1 MSKYGIGVIGCGNIS
16 DIYIKTL
23 SSVFDST
30 EVVAV
35 TDIIPQNALEK
46 QKKYGIKK
54 VCRDS
59 DELMAMEEVDIVLIL
74 TQPKDHA
81 MLMKKGLEAGK
92 HVYCEKPFA
101 LNREDME
108 EIKKLAE
115 RTGMHYGCA
124 PDTILG
130 AVTQTGR
137 KLIDDGWI
145 GKIAGASICASFVPP
160 ETWHPN
166 PDFLYKTGAGPLFD
180 NGPYL
185 IATLIYLL
193 GPITKVIGMGR
204 KTYDTRMITAP
215 ERFGEIIT
223 VEVPTFIKG
232 VFQFESGA
240 IASIMLSTDSRHCRE
255 NETGLEIYGS
265 GGTVALTHPCSFG
278 GKVEY
283 RANNMKEWHDIPLL
297 GCYDTD
303 SRGVGVA
310 DFAEA
315 VGCSRKPKIAE
326 DFVYHVTDCLLGL
339 EEACREGRMIQIHS
353 SCERPEAF
361 PAGMV
366 CGQL

>member
-1 MSKYGIGVIGCGNIS
+1 MNRYGIGVIGCGNIS

-23 SSVFDST
+23 SDVFKNT
-30 EVVAV
+30 EVAAV
-35 TDIIPQNALEK
+35 TDIISQNALEK

-54 VCRDS
+54 VCKDS
-59 DELMAMEEVDIVLIL
+59 DELMAMEGVDIVLIL

-81 MLMKKGLEAGK
+81 LLMKKGLLAGK
-92 HVYCEKPFA
+92 HVYCEKPLA
-101 LNREDME
+101 LNREDAE
-108 EIKKLAE
+108 EIKELSEK
-115 RTGMHYGCA
+115 TGLHYGSA

-145 GKIAGASICASFVPP
+145 GEVVGATICASFVPP

-166 PDFLYKTGAGPLFD
+166 PDFLYKVGAGPLFD

-185 IATLIYLL
+185 IATLVYLL
-193 GPITKVIGMGR
+193 GPITEVAGMGR

-215 ERFGEIIT
+215 ERFGERIT

-232 VFQFESGA
+232 IFRFKSGA
-240 IASIMLSTDSRHCRE
+240 IVSIMLSTDSRYCKE

-265 GGTVALTHPCSFG
+265 NGTIVLSHPCTFG
-278 GKVEY
+278 GRVEY
-283 RANNMKEWHDIPLL
+283 RANNMEEWHNIPLL

-315 VGCSRKPKIAE
+315 VANNRKPKIAE
-326 DFVYHVTDCLLGL
+326 DFVHHVTDCLLSL
-339 EEACREGRMIQIHS
+339 DEACMEGKIIEIHS
-353 SCERPEAF
+353 TCERPDAF
-361 PAGMV
+361 RTGIL